1 MDVDAAQLTLPVHG
15 GGDLVQLQAGG
26 EVPHRLVGTHNLPL
40 LLTAGQLFHPALSH
54 TCVHT
59 GMCFKKYQSFGDR

>member
-1 MDVDAAQLTLPVHG
+1 MLMTLQMTLLIPLLAQLSLPVHG
-15 GGDLVQLQAGG
+15 GGDLVQLQADG
-26 EVPHRLVGTHNLPL
+26 EVPHLLAGTHNLPL

-59 GMCFKKYQSFGDR
+59 S

>member
-1 MDVDAAQLTLPVHG
+1 MTLQMTLLIPLLAQLSLPVHG
-15 GGDLVQLQAGG
+15 GGDLVQLQADGG
-26 EVPHRLVGTHNLPL
+26 VPHLLAGTHNLPL

-59 GMCFKKYQSFGDR
+59 S